1 MSIVTQVLS
10 LKGPSMWSSP
20 LPCGWST
27 LDWSFRGQSSGMKTF
42 IRPTTE
48 AYLVGSTFHF
58 EGVWLVSC
66 RLSAWPA
73 SVCPSQ
79 MLLLRSYPLR
89 VWECCGTAHCRLS
102 SWSSTQLCTSC
113 SMRPWRGGWDEKDA
127 RWEQVKKAPRQR
139 IRIKMSEWLYGSLGY
154 VAFHCVGSS
163 NLYWPCKAV
172 FILGFLSQIS
182 SAEIFVIGAIAK
194 AIAATSTYPL
204 QTVQTI
210 LRVKTNLTHIFS
222 CWQKPLT
229 DNSWCRYECFP
240 WPDQDSIQ
248 RWLASGS
255 ICLLQVEQKRC
266 LTLCH
271 LSWQIF
277 TSLGRKGD
285 SPVYGLSTVRAV
297 QRWQRRLDGEPLEH
311 FLPAH
316 GQNQVSRFLDFDWQ
330 QSTQHWTA
338 A

>member
-1 MSIVTQVLS
+1 
-10 LKGPSMWSSP
+10 
-20 LPCGWST
+20 
-27 LDWSFRGQSSGMKTF
+27 MKTF

-210 LRVKTNLTHIFS
+210 LRVKTNMTHIFS

-229 DNSWCRYECFP
+229 DNSWCRYECFH

-277 TSLGRKGD
+277 TTLGRKGD
-285 SPVYGLSTVRAV
+285 SPVLWSLNSSGSTKVAKAAWWGASGTFSPCSWTESSESVFGLWLTSEHST
-297 QRWQRRLDGEPLEH
+297 LDGCLNR
-311 FLPAH
+311 L
-316 GQNQVSRFLDFDWQ
+316 
-330 QSTQHWTA
+330 TA
-338 A
+338 CLQEVWALWFV